1 MQKKISYLYT
11 LLIIDYLS
19 IKFMMKKNIQIPIYL
34 KEIIKA
40 NPKLKS
46 GRKNYIEHEKRILDT
61 LKLIKESSKRFKIK
75 KF

>member
-1 MQKKISYLYT
+1 
-11 LLIIDYLS
+11 
-19 IKFMMKKNIQIPIYL
+19 MKKNIQIPIYL

-61 LKLIKESSKRFKIK
+61 LKLIKESSKRF
-75 KF
+75 